1 MGSRVNTADIT
12 DLVLAAMQ
20 QVNLARKPEARLSIS
35 ADAPLF
41 GDGSP
46 LDSLGLVSLLIDVEE
61 ALQDRGFQVTL
72 SDARAMSQTKSPF
85 RNVTALVEYIHEHL
99 PQTP

>member
-1 MGSRVNTADIT
+1 MNTADISE
-12 DLVLAAMQ
+12 LVLDAMR
-20 QVNLARKPEARLSIS
+20 QVNLARKPEARLTIS
-35 ADAPLF
+35 SEAALF

-72 SDARAMSQTKSPF
+72 SDSRAMSRTKSPF
-85 RNVTALVEYIHEHL
+85 RSVAALVEYIQDHL
-99 PQTP
+99 PRTP